1 MSAHHRYELLSN
13 DEAEVQPRSPA
24 SASSSLANV
33 AVPDIPA
40 DLPSHAEVLE
50 PPSYNVAVSL
60 PSYDESLRAKQQEEA
75 DEQQQ
80 LCGHS
85 PSEHSAPSQISRDAH
100 RQVNNNIGTDAA
112 FVIGFIFA
120 FLFNWVGLV
129 AAFCLMKS
137 CAGRFGALTGLGL
150 SLVKWVAIAKHNHWT
165 VGVAGED
172 SWVWWLLLSA
182 GILISCSSTLQYLHV
197 KYVSSRAHAT
207 VSAAW

>member
-1 MSAHHRYELLSN
+1 MSAHHRYELLSG
-13 DEAEVQPRSPA
+13 DESEVQPSSPA
-24 SASSSLANV
+24 SESSSLANV

-40 DLPSHAEVLE
+40 NLSSHGEVLE

-60 PSYDESLRAKQQEEA
+60 PTYDESLRAKRQE
-75 DEQQQ
+75 EQQQ

-85 PSEHSAPSQISRDAH
+85 PSGHSAPSQISHDAR
-100 RQVNNNIGTDAA
+100 RQVNNNIGTDAS

-150 SLVKWVAIAKHNHWT
+150 SLVKWVAIAKRNHWT
-165 VGVAGED
+165 VGVADED
-172 SWVWWLLLSA
+172 SWVWWLLLSV

-197 KYVSSRAHAT
+197 KYVSSRAHTT